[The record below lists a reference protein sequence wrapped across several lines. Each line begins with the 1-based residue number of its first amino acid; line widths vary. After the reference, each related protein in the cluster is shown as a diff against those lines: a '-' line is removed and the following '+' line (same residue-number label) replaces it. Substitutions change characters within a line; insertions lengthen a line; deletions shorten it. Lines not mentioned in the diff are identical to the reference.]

1 MNTRKNRGIGSSV
14 LLSVVIILFAALWF
28 TNLFDQREDEV
39 NWKEFVSL
47 IEGGEAKDI
56 VVTQNK
62 AVPTGRV
69 EFTVN
74 GKEGK
79 ELRYLYVS
87 DVNEIQNYLK
97 ENKLDY
103 EMPDVPQDNW
113 FATTILPVLLTAGAI
128 LVIFYLMNR
137 QGGGANSKAMSFGKS
152 RARLST
158 ESDKKITFSQVAGL
172 QEEKEELEEI
182 VDFLRTPKKYIQVG
196 ARIPKGVLL
205 VGPPGTGKTL
215 LAKAVAG
222 EAGVPFFT
230 ISGSDFV
237 EMFVGVGASRVR
249 DLFEDA
255 KRNAPCI
262 IFIDE
267 IDAVARRRGT
277 GMGGGHDEREQ
288 TLNQLLVEMD
298 GFGVNEGIIV
308 MAATNRVDILDPA
321 ILRPG
326 RFDRKVIVGRP
337 DVGGREEILRVHAK
351 GKPLS
356 EEIDLKQ
363 IAQTTAGFTGADLE
377 NLLNEAAIIAAK
389 EDRMFLKQEDIKKA
403 FVKVGIGAEKKS
415 KIISDKEKK
424 ITAFHEAGH
433 AILFHVL
440 PDVGPVYSV
449 SIIPTGGAGGYTM
462 PLPEKDEMF
471 NTKGRMLQD
480 ITVAL
485 GGRVAEEEVFD
496 DITTG
501 ASQDIKQAT
510 SLAKSMVTKFGMSEA
525 VGLINYDDDSEEVF
539 IGRDLAHTHRRYGE
553 GVATVIDKEVKRII
567 DECYANAKS
576 IIRKYDHVL
585 HACAKLLLEKEKISR
600 EEFEA
605 LFVVEE

>member
-1 MNTRKNRGIGSSV
+1 MDSKKYRGASGASLLMLVIV
-14 LLSVVIILFAALWF
+14 LFAVFWFSDRMQSTEQRYTEAMFQEDLKEDNVDSVVI
-28 TNLFDQREDEV
+28 NP
-39 NWKEFVSL
+39 NKE
-47 IEGGEAKDI
+47 
-56 VVTQNK
+56 T
-62 AVPTGRV
+62 PTG
-69 EFTVN
+69 TL
-74 GKEGK
+74 K
-79 ELRYLYVS
+79 
-87 DVNEIQNYLK
+87 IYLK
-97 ENKLDY
+97 DEDYSKSMNVLNTEKVQEILEENGVAYKIAD
-103 EMPDVPQDNW
+103 MPKPSV
-113 FATTILPVLLTAGAI
+113 FTTVVLPLVLTVGVVLL
-128 LVIFYLMNR
+128 LFVLMNR
-137 QGGGANSKAMSFGKS
+137 QAGGGANAKAMSFGKS

-158 ESDKKITFSQVAGL
+158 DRDKKVTFANVAGL
-172 QEEKEELEEI
+172 KEEKEELEEI
-182 VDFLRTPKKYIQVG
+182 VDFLKEPKKYIQVG

-249 DLFEDA
+249 DLFEEA
-255 KRNAPCI
+255 KKNAPCI

-308 MAATNRVDILDPA
+308 MSATNRVDILDPA

-326 RFDRKVIVGRP
+326 RFDRKVMVGRP
-337 DVGGREEILRVHAK
+337 DIQGREEILKVHAK

-356 EEIDLKQ
+356 EDVDLKQ
-363 IAQTTAGFTGADLE
+363 VAQTTAGFTGADLE
-377 NLLNEAAIIAAK
+377 NLLNEAAIMAAK
-389 EDRMFLKQEDIKKA
+389 EGRVYIQQSDIRHA

-415 KIISDKEKK
+415 RVISDKEKR

-449 SIIPTGGAGGYTM
+449 SIIPTGVGAAGYTM
-462 PLPEKDEMF
+462 PLPEKDDVF
-471 NTKGRMLQD
+471 NTRRKMIQD

-485 GGRVAEEEVFD
+485 GGRIAEELVFD

-510 SLAKSMVTKFGMSEA
+510 GIARSMVTKFGMSEKL
-525 VGLINYDDDSEEVF
+525 GLINYDNDEDEVF
-539 IGRDLAHTHRRYGE
+539 IGRDLAHASRGYGE
-553 GVATVIDKEVKRII
+553 AVAGTIDEEVKRII

-576 IIRKYDHVL
+576 IIQKYDRVL
-585 HACAKLLLEKEKISR
+585 HACADLLLEKEKITR

-605 LFVVEE
+605 LFDGE